1 MIRLFID
8 KHMAVFG
15 LAALIVIVGA
25 VAYVSLPRESAP
37 EISQPYI
44 FVTTSYIGVSAAD
57 IESLVTERIEQ
68 EIDGL
73 DGLVT
78 LSSESRQNLS
88 FIFAE
93 FSSDVSVETALQR
106 VKDRVDLARPQLP
119 TDADE
124 PLVREFS
131 VSDWPFYVL
140 VLSHPDGV
148 GVIEE
153 SANALSDAIERL
165 PGVLEVDMT
174 GQPSR
179 EVAIELDSY
188 RMASYGFSIDDVI
201 ATVQQEHVSI
211 PGGVLRNPER
221 NYNLAITGE
230 LGEVREFEDLYVA
243 ANGVSVRLADIATV
257 AMRES
262 LDETRSR
269 LNGEPAITLSV
280 KKRIGANIL
289 DVAEAI
295 RLRVEELREELP
307 AATELTVSYDES
319 RYISNMIADLENNMA
334 SGFLLVIAVTIFFL
348 GLRNSLFV
356 SLAIPLSMLLSFF
369 ILQLLGIT
377 LNMIV
382 LFSLILALGMLVDN
396 GIVIVENIFR
406 HASMGKDRVQAA
418 IDGAGEVAAPI
429 MVSTLT
435 TVLAFFPIIFMPGL
449 MGDFMKYLP
458 MTVIVVLGSSLLVA
472 LAINPVFCGYFL
484 NVSPR
489 QQRRITEGGGGFAR
503 LQNWYTRLLQFATA
517 HALASTLVITAVVI
531 LGIAAFAL
539 FGREPLFF
547 PDLDPERAR
556 ITVEAPQGTP
566 LRYTDDVVL
575 EVEELV
581 RSTPS
586 SLDSYAS
593 VAGSDGSNAESHR
606 GRVDVTFVPFN
617 ERSIRGRDAV
627 RAIGRR
633 LGTVTGALV
642 SIEEAEEGPPT
653 GNDISYEV
661 RGADYE
667 VLGEIS
673 AHILSILQRYPEFR
687 TSDTDY
693 EPGRPEYAVRIDRGR
708 AAFHDVTTAN
718 IANTVRSAINGAT
731 VGTFRH
737 NQDEYD
743 IVVRYQQAERDS
755 AVALRNVM
763 VVSNDGVRVA
773 LSSVAEIE
781 PQSTTG
787 VIKRRNMRRAV
798 SVWADFDANITNRAA
813 ITREIET
820 RVDTIRAELPRG
832 YTIGSGEGADIRDE
846 STAFLLQAF
855 VVAIFLIFIVLLA
868 QFNSL
873 ADPFI
878 ILFGVFLSL
887 GGVMWGFAFAR
898 LEFVIIMSGIGCIA
912 LAGVAVNNCIVLV
925 DYTHKLMAGGLPW
938 RQAVIEAGRTRLRP
952 VILTALTTVLA
963 LVPMALGVSLDVR
976 LLRIQF
982 SSESAEWW
990 RAFAWTML
998 YGLSFATVST
1008 LVAVPSMLSLKYG
1021 WKERH
1026 AGRAAA
1032 RAAARAGTP

>member
-1 MIRLFID
+1 MIRLFIE

-15 LAALIVIVGA
+15 LATLIVIVGA
-25 VAYVSLPRESAP
+25 IAYVSLPRESAP
-37 EISQPYI
+37 EIKQPYI
-44 FVTTSYIGVSAAD
+44 FITTTYVGVSPAD
-57 IESLVTERIEQ
+57 IESLVTQRIEQ
-68 EIDGL
+68 ELDGL

-78 LSSESRQNLS
+78 LTSESRQNLS

-93 FSSDVSVETALQR
+93 FSSDVTVETALQR
-106 VKDRVDLARPQLP
+106 VKDRVDLARPKLP
-119 TDADE
+119 SDADD

-131 VSDWPFYVL
+131 VSDWPFYVV
-140 VLSHPDGV
+140 VLSHPEGV
-148 GVIEE
+148 SVIEE
-153 SANALSDAIERL
+153 SAERLSDELKRV
-165 PGVLEVDMT
+165 PGVLDVDIT
-174 GQPSR
+174 GKPAR

-188 RMASYGFSIDDVI
+188 RMATYGFAIDDVTGAI
-201 ATVQQEHVSI
+201 RQEHISI

-230 LGEVREFEDLYVA
+230 LEQVAEFEDIYVS

-257 AMRES
+257 AMKES

-289 DVAEAI
+289 DIADAIEARVAQFGT
-295 RLRVEELREELP
+295 ELP
-307 AATELTVSYDES
+307 AGTQVTISYDES
-319 RYISNMIADLENNMA
+319 RYIRDMIADLENNMA

-369 ILQLLGIT
+369 VLQIFGIT

-406 HASMGKDRVQAA
+406 HASMGKSRVQAA
-418 IDGAGEVAAPI
+418 VDGAGEVAAPI

-472 LAINPVFCGYFL
+472 TVINPVFCGYFL
-484 NVSPR
+484 NISPR
-489 QQRRITEGGGGFAR
+489 QQRKITHGGGGFAHF
-503 LQNWYTRLLQFATA
+503 QHFYTRVLRLATR
-517 HALASTLVITAVVI
+517 HAFKSVLMVTGVVV
-531 LGIAAFAL
+531 LGIGAFAL
-539 FGREPLFF
+539 FAREPLFF
-547 PDLDPERAR
+547 PDIDPERAR
-556 ITVEAPQGTP
+556 VSIEAPQGTP
-566 LRYTDDVVL
+566 LHYTDEIVL
-575 EVEELV
+575 QVEELV
-581 RSTPS
+581 RTTPG
-586 SLDSYAS
+586 SLESYAA

-606 GRVDVTFVPFN
+606 GRVTVTYVPFN
-617 ERSIRGRDAV
+617 ERTIRGREAV
-627 RAIGRR
+627 RLLGERIGV
-633 LGTVTGALV
+633 VTGAV
-642 SIEEAEEGPPT
+642 VTVEEAEEGPPT

-673 AHILSILQRYPEFR
+673 GRILSLLQQYPEFR
-687 TSDTDY
+687 TADSDF

-708 AAFHDVTTAN
+708 AAFHDVSTAA
-718 IANTVRSAINGAT
+718 IADTVRTAINGAT

-737 NQDEYD
+737 NEDEYD
-743 IVVRYQQAERDS
+743 IVVRYRQSERDS
-755 AVALRNVM
+755 PTALRSVM
-763 VVSNDGVRVA
+763 VVSNEGIRVP

-781 PQSTTG
+781 PQSATG
-787 VIKRRNMRRAV
+787 VIKRRNMNRAV
-798 SVWADFDANITNRAA
+798 SVWADFDAGVPNRAA
-813 ITREIET
+813 ITREIEA
-820 RVDTIRAELPRG
+820 RVDAVRGELPPG
-832 YTIGSGEGADIRDE
+832 YVIGAGEGWDVREE
-846 STAFLLQAF
+846 STEFLLQAF
-855 VVAIFLIFIVLLA
+855 LVAVFLIFIVLLA

-925 DYTHKLMAGGLPW
+925 DYTHRLIADGMPW
-938 RQAVIEAGRTRLRP
+938 REAVIEAGRTRLRP

-963 LVPMALGVSLDVR
+963 LVPMALGVSLD
-976 LLRIQF
+976 IHTF
-982 SSESAEWW
+982 SVQVGSESAEWW

-1008 LVAVPSMLSLKYG
+1008 LVAVPSMLTLKYR
-1021 WKERH
+1021 WRERH
-1026 AGRAAA
+1026 PV
-1032 RAAARAGTP
+1032 TH